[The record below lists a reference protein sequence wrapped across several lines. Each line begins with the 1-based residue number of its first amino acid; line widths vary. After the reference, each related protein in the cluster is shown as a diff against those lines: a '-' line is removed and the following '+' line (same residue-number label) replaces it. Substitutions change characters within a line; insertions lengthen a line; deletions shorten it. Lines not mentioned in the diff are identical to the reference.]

1 MELLIVLLIGA
12 AVIYF
17 LYKKMHSSDGLASSN
32 SAAEPVTP
40 MPEPQPAPT
49 VPVTVGT
56 TALPEGWASYT
67 PAEKIAFF
75 NANNITEEQMLAHGI
90 SSADIAW
97 MRDNG
102 YTVGLAK
109 PASEPVVPAV
119 VESKKPARKAAPK
132 KAAVKKPVVKD
143 VPAKKPAARKSK
155 K

>member
-17 LYKKMHSSDGLASSN
+17 LYKKMHSSEGLVSSTP
-32 SAAEPVTP
+32 AAEPVTP

-49 VPVTVGT
+49 VPVTVGAT
-56 TALPEGWASYT
+56 TLPEGWASYT

-75 NANNITEEQMLAHGI
+75 NANGITEEQMLAHGI

-109 PASEPVVPAV
+109 PAPEPTAPTPKPTRAKRTPKPK
-119 VESKKPARKAAPK
+119 VEKTP
-132 KAAVKKPVVKD
+132 VKKPPIKKTSPKKVK
-143 VPAKKPAARKSK
+143 
-155 K
+155 